1 MDGESDRD
9 GTTRATATRPRA
21 LSEVDVAVDSGN
33 RTRETKMTA
42 VVERVQTLWGSTVQ
56 FLREVRVE
64 LKKVTW
70 PARNEIIGSTAVVIV
85 ASFVVAFFLGFV
97 DLLLQKALGL
107 IIK

>member
-1 MDGESDRD
+1 
-9 GTTRATATRPRA
+9 
-21 LSEVDVAVDSGN
+21 
-33 RTRETKMTA
+33 MTA
-42 VVERVQTLWGSTVQ
+42 VVERFHTAWGSTVQ

-70 PARNEIIGSTAVVIV
+70 PGRNEIIGSTAVVIV
-85 ASFVVAFFLGFV
+85 ASFAVAFFLGFV

>member
-1 MDGESDRD
+1 
-9 GTTRATATRPRA
+9 
-21 LSEVDVAVDSGN
+21 
-33 RTRETKMTA
+33 MTA
-42 VVERVQTLWGSTVQ
+42 VVERMQTLWGSTVQ

-70 PARNEIIGSTAVVIV
+70 PSRNEIIGSTAVVIL

-97 DLLLQKALGL
+97 DLVLQKALGI